1 MAIEMTSPRSPNH
14 GLNLFVLGS
23 GCSQLFH
30 LGHRGAQSSLQ
41 VLCGGGLWT
50 ASWAPFS
57 TNVCH
62 HYVVSIVMGFPNSS
76 INGGTSKAGWLV
88 DFMENP
94 IYTNGWWLRVPLWLR
109 KPPCI
114 SMSSSPFL
122 QDLWNIVKPSK
133 SSVQASVAARSSS
146 CCCTLATWEASCS
159 SQTGFSERW
168 HTGKPLISDPWMMP
182 RANGVNPIQ
191 NW

>member
-114 SMSSSPFL
+114 SMSSSPFPTEF
-122 QDLWNIVKPSK
+122 VKHRQTLKVVCPSLRGCE
-133 SSVQASVAARSSS
+133 VLFV
-146 CCCTLATWEASCS
+146 LLHF
-159 SQTGFSERW
+159 GNV
-168 HTGKPLISDPWMMP
+168 G
-182 RANGVNPIQ
+182 G
-191 NW
+191 